1 VSEARPVRSGDGDVV
16 VFGGSEGLW
25 ISLAVLVVLAIPLTL
40 WVAVLSWRSDG
51 PGAIV
56 GPVVIGGIIALLLG
70 FGARFAWRER
80 REVTLDA
87 AGITIRAGDGR
98 ERARIP
104 WAEIVRFEERRLP
117 TQPLRPA
124 LIIHRVDGTALLIDP
139 QQVRDTGALA
149 REARQRLARTGGRG

>member
-1 VSEARPVRSGDGDVV
+1 MSESRRARSGDGDVV

-25 ISLAVLVVLAIPLTL
+25 ISLAALTVLAVPLTL
-40 WVAVLSWRSDG
+40 WVVLLSWQSDG

-56 GPVVIGGIIALLLG
+56 GPLVVGGVIAALFG

-104 WAEIVRFEERRLP
+104 WVEIVRLEERRLP

-124 LIIHRVDGTALLIDP
+124 IMIHRVDGTALMIDP

-149 REARQRLARTGGRG
+149 REVRQRLGRAGGHG

>member
-1 VSEARPVRSGDGDVV
+1 MSGSRPARSGDGDVV
-16 VFGGSEGLW
+16 VFGGSDGLW
-25 ISLAVLVVLAIPLTL
+25 LSLAALAILAVPLTL
-40 WVAVLSWRSDG
+40 WVVVVTWQSDG

-56 GPVVIGGIIALLLG
+56 GPVVVGGLIALLLG

-87 AGITIRAGDGR
+87 VGITIRAGDGR

-104 WAEIVRFEERRLP
+104 WGEVVRFEERRLP

-124 LIIHRVDGTALLIDP
+124 IMIHRVDGTALLIDS
-139 QQVRDTGALA
+139 QQVRDTGALV
-149 REARQRLARTGGRG
+149 REARQRLARAGGRG

>member
-1 VSEARPVRSGDGDVV
+1 MSESRPARSGDGDVV

-25 ISLAVLVVLAIPLTL
+25 ISLVALAMLAVPLTI

-56 GPVVIGGIIALLLG
+56 GPAVVGGIIALLLG

-104 WAEIVRFEERRLP
+104 WAEVVHLEERRLP
-117 TQPLRPA
+117 TQPLHPA
-124 LIIHRVDGTALLIDP
+124 IMIHRSDGTALMIDP
-139 QQVRDTGALA
+139 QQVRDTGTLA
-149 REARQRLARTGGRG
+149 REVRQRLARVGGRG

>member
-1 VSEARPVRSGDGDVV
+1 MGESRRAGSGAGDVI
-16 VFGGSEGLW
+16 VFGGSESLW
-25 ISLAVLVVLAIPLTL
+25 ISLAALAALAVPLTL
-40 WVAVLSWRSDG
+40 WVAVLGWQSDG

-56 GPVVIGGIIALLLG
+56 GPLVIGGVIAALLG

-104 WAEIVRFEERRLP
+104 WAELGRLEERRLP

-124 LIIHRVDGTALLIDP
+124 IILHRVDGTALLIDP

-149 REARQRLARTGGRG
+149 REVRQRLARAGGRG